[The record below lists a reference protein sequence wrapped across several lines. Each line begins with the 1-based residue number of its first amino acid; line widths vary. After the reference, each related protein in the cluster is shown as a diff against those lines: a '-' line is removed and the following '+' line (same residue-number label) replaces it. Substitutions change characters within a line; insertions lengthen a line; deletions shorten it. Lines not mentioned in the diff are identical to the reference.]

1 MGAECVATVSV
12 YSGRPDPEWPLS
24 AGQVARLRRAWSR
37 LTVKPSPPTL
47 PPSLGSRGTAM
58 RCVRGEEWRAYGGC
72 VTHTAGGRVE
82 SRSDEDHRFEKAL
95 LATAPSGVVPSGI
108 PEIDELMA

>member
-1 MGAECVATVSV
+1 
-12 YSGRPDPEWPLS
+12 
-24 AGQVARLRRAWSR
+24 
-37 LTVKPSPPTL
+37 
-47 PPSLGSRGTAM
+47 M
-58 RCVRGEEWRAYGGC
+58 RCLHGGEWRAYRGC

-82 SRSDEDHRFEKAL
+82 SQSDEDHRFEKAL